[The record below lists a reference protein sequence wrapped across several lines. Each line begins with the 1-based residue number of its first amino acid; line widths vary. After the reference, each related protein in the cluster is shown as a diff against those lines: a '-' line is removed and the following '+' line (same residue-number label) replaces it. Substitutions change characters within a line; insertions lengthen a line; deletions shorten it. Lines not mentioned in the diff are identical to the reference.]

1 MARIGTYDIVNST
14 HAKREGWEQTQKKEI
29 VAKANEVVVNVKDI
43 PKHLLGA
50 WDEESMRLAAELA
63 AKDSLEQLR
72 REIARLIELAGE
84 HYGIS
89 EKQFWQRYH
98 AQQKAKRDEEAG
110 QQAQR

>member
-1 MARIGTYDIVNST
+1 MARVSMYDIKNASRE
-14 HAKREGWEQTQKKEI
+14 KREGWEQTQKKEI

-43 PKHLLGA
+43 PKHLLSA

-72 REIARLIELAGE
+72 REISRLMELAGE

-98 AQQKAKRDEEAG
+98 AQQMAKRDE
-110 QQAQR
+110 